1 MLWLVETLGEE
12 LAAGLVGLIVG
23 AVFGVAAQR
32 SRFCLRASAVEFA
45 RLQMGPRMSVWLLT
59 FSTAL
64 IWTQSAE
71 LTGIIST
78 ANSRIMSVTGSYS
91 GAILGG
97 LIFGGGMILARGCSG
112 RMLVLAA
119 TGNLRSVMNGLV
131 FAVFAQMALAGWLAP
146 LRNYLAGLWVTPGG
160 RNAYFLHWLNLPQ
173 MTGLGIGVLAAG
185 MALVLARRNQLGLG
199 RLFMASGVG
208 FAIALGWIMTSYLSR
223 VSFDPVTVQSATFTG
238 PSASTLMYF
247 LSSNPVLRFE
257 IGLVPGVFLGA
268 FAASMLTRE
277 FQFQGFDGAAPMRR
291 GMTGAAMMGFGGMLA
306 GGCAIGNG
314 VTGTSILAETA
325 WLALLCMWIG
335 AAITDFAV
343 DQRMLRLARA

>member
-1 MLWLVETLGEE
+1 M
-12 LAAGLVGLIVG
+12 
-23 AVFGVAAQR
+23 
-32 SRFCLRASAVEFA
+32 
-45 RLQMGPRMSVWLLT
+45 
-59 FSTAL
+59 
-64 IWTQSAE
+64 
-71 LTGIIST
+71 
-78 ANSRIMSVTGSYS
+78 
-91 GAILGG
+91 
-97 LIFGGGMILARGCSG
+97 
-112 RMLVLAA
+112 
-119 TGNLRSVMNGLV
+119 
-131 FAVFAQMALAGWLAP
+131 
-146 LRNYLAGLWVTPGG
+146 
-160 RNAYFLHWLNLPQ
+160 
-173 MTGLGIGVLAAG
+173 
-185 MALVLARRNQLGLG
+185 
-199 RLFMASGVG
+199 G